1 MTRLRPWLK
10 DSRRLIKQ
18 VGRRIRLLERPEQV
32 QIDLT
37 DRCNYRCPTCTK
49 WRHRSAEGELS
60 TAEWKGFID
69 SVARMSLT
77 HRIVFTGGEPL
88 LRDDLVELVAHC
100 TGLGCSTVV
109 VSNGSLLNAGKL
121 EELDTAGLSY
131 LMVSLNSL
139 VAALHDE
146 SRGTEG
152 SCDHLMGVVRAYGN
166 PPLRLK
172 LGIATILMAG
182 NLDQATHL
190 LEFVERNR
198 LHGILF
204 QACMDDLTHHPFRGG
219 YSEPRGHARVADNPF
234 LPADTDTSD
243 RAIDRLLARQRRGAP
258 ILNPPSQLKAM
269 KAYYRDPGHFTRIEC
284 LAGVTSLLVDP
295 YGDVRICFGLDP
307 IGNVRN
313 HANPRKIWTSAAA
326 STARKKASTCG
337 RPCRIMNHIY

>member
-1 MTRLRPWLK
+1 MIRLRLWRK
-10 DSRRLIKQ
+10 DARRLIKQ
-18 VGRRIRLLERPEQV
+18 VGRRMPGLERPEQV

-49 WRHRSAEGELS
+49 WHHRSAEGELS
-60 TAEWKGFID
+60 TAEWKGFIGN
-69 SVARMSLT
+69 VAGMSLT
-77 HRIVFTGGEPL
+77 HRIVFAGGEPL
-88 LRDDLVELVAHC
+88 LRDDLSDLVAHC

-109 VSNGSLLNAGKL
+109 LSNGSLLDTEKL
-121 EELDTAGLSY
+121 RELDTAGLSY

-139 VAALHDE
+139 VPSLHDE

-152 SCDHLMGVVRAYGN
+152 SWEHLMGVIRAYRN

-182 NLDQATHL
+182 NLDQITDL
-190 LEFVERNR
+190 VEFVERNR

-219 YSEPRGHARVADNPF
+219 YGEPRGDARVADNPF
-234 LPADTDTSD
+234 LPADTNTSD
-243 RAIDRLLARQRRGAP
+243 QAIDRLLAKQRGGAP

-269 KAYYRDPGHFTRIEC
+269 KAYYRGPEDFTQLEC
-284 LAGVTSLLVDP
+284 LAGVTSFLVDP

-307 IGNVRN
+307 IANVRG
-313 HANPRKIWTSAAA
+313 HADPLKIWTSAAA
-326 STARKKASTCG
+326 SAARKKASACG